1 MRRLNQEFSLRR
13 LTQAIVALVLVCG
26 TASRGW
32 CANLWLAEHHNHTVE
47 SFTSSQLKKSGSPT
61 PGGIVDIA
69 ASGVAF
75 DKSKNLWVVVD
86 YDEVDE
92 FTAAQVKKLSS
103 NDSPAPAAI
112 ITSSSTFQEILS
124 CAFDKKGNLWLTDL
138 VAGTLDELSKAQLAK
153 GSADLTP
160 AVVISSAD
168 LQPGG
173 PDFVTFDKSGDAWI
187 DNETE
192 SKVVEFTPG
201 QLKSGGDQSGNVVLT
216 TDGSGSLEYP
226 GEPAFDSKGN
236 LWLANY
242 LGQTVVEFTKKEL
255 KASGSPTPAVTL
267 SDQDGSLIGPWG
279 AVFDGNGDLLITN
292 FDGGSISKFTPN
304 QLKTSGAPVPPVFL
318 TGEAYN
324 SYELIFGP

>member
-112 ITSSSTFQEILS
+112 ITSSSTFQEILG

-160 AVVISSAD
+160 RSSSARR
-168 LQPGG
+168 
-173 PDFVTFDKSGDAWI
+173 TS
-187 DNETE
+187 
-192 SKVVEFTPG
+192 
-201 QLKSGGDQSGNVVLT
+201 
-216 TDGSGSLEYP
+216 
-226 GEPAFDSKGN
+226 N
-236 LWLANY
+236 LAARIL
-242 LGQTVVEFTKKEL
+242 
-255 KASGSPTPAVTL
+255 
-267 SDQDGSLIGPWG
+267 
-279 AVFDGNGDLLITN
+279 
-292 FDGGSISKFTPN
+292 
-304 QLKTSGAPVPPVFL
+304 
-318 TGEAYN
+318 
-324 SYELIFGP
+324 